1 MVRVASFVAALLLAA
16 ASAAS
21 QQIFIQTAPG
31 PGPQTPARDTS
42 QQKPGTAIVRG
53 RVFAADNGQPLRKA
67 QVRIV
72 APELRENRLT
82 TTDAEGRYEF
92 KELPAGRYTVTASK
106 GSYVTLSYG
115 QTRPLEPGKPLEI
128 LDKQTVEKV
137 DLMLPRG
144 GVVTGRVVD
153 EFGDPVSDVMV
164 AVQRF
169 QFVQGRRR
177 LIPAGRNA
185 MTNDVGEFRL
195 FAIPPGQ
202 YYLSAT
208 LRNMMGFGA
217 ESDDRSGYSPTYFPG
232 TPNVAEAQRVTIR
245 VGQILSDVNMALVPT
260 KTAKIAG
267 TAVDS
272 QGRPMAGMVMAMPKG
287 EFMGMFG
294 PPAQIRPDGSFSVSG
309 LSPNTYTLQVMGPT
323 GPDSESASAEVTVS
337 GEDVAGVQLVATKP
351 IIVTGRLIVDPA
363 AASSLRPSSVRLMAQ
378 PAVMDGMMLNMLPP
392 SAVNDDLTFEVK
404 TRPGKMRL
412 AFGGMPLPGWSIRS
426 VRYHGEDVTDGG
438 IEFRP
443 NENVSDVEVE
453 LTNRMSDVS
462 GLVTNGRGDA
472 VKDYTVI
479 AFAQDRE
486 RWNIPNR
493 YVRNARPDQD
503 GRFKLTG
510 LAPGDYF
517 VVALDSVDGTEWMDP
532 EFLDS
537 IKTKALSFSLGDGE
551 TKTLDLKL
559 NTTSS

>member
-53 RVFAADNGQPLRKA
+53 RVFATDNGQPLRKA

-164 AVQRF
+164 AVQRY

-260 KTAKIAG
+260 KTAKITG

-412 AFGGMPLPGWSIRS
+412 AFGGQPLPGWSIRS

-443 NENVSDVEVE
+443 NENASDVEVE

-537 IKTKALSFSLGDGE
+537 IKTKASSFSLGDGE

>member
-1 MVRVASFVAALLLAA
+1 MVRVASFVVAVLLAA
-16 ASAAS
+16 GSAAS
-21 QQIFIQTAPG
+21 QQVVFQTMPG
-31 PGPQTPARDTS
+31 VPQGPARDTS

-67 QVRIV
+67 QVRIT

-92 KELPAGRYTVTASK
+92 KELLAGRYTVTASK

-144 GVVTGRVVD
+144 GVITGRVVD

-164 AVQRF
+164 SVQRY
-169 QFVQGRRR
+169 QFMQGRRR
-177 LIPAGRNA
+177 LMPAGRNG

-245 VGQILSDVNMALVPT
+245 VGQILSDINMALVPT
-260 KTAKIAG
+260 RTARISG

-272 QGRPMAGMVMAMPKG
+272 QGRPMSGMVMAVPKG

-294 PPAQIRPDGSFSVSG
+294 PPAQIRPDGSFSIGG
-309 LSPNTYTLQVMGPT
+309 LSPNTYTVQVMGPS
-323 GPDSESASAEVTVS
+323 GPDNEYASAEVTVS
-337 GEDVAGVQLVATKP
+337 GDDVTAVQLVATKP
-351 IIVTGRLIVDPA
+351 ILVAGRVIVDPA

-378 PAVMDGMMLNMLPP
+378 PAVMDGMMINMLPP
-392 SAVNDDLTFEVK
+392 STVSDDFGFEVK

-412 AFGGMPLPGWSIRS
+412 AFGGPPLPGWSIRA
-426 VRYHGEDVTDGG
+426 VRYHGEDVTDSG
-438 IEFRP
+438 IDFRP
-443 NENVSDVEVE
+443 GENVSDVEVE

-472 VKDYTVI
+472 MKDYTVI
-479 AFAQDRE
+479 AFAQDRD
-486 RWNIPNR
+486 RWTIANR

-510 LAPGDYF
+510 LPPGDYF

-537 IKTKALSFSLGDGE
+537 IKTKASSFSLGDGE

>member
-1 MVRVASFVAALLLAA
+1 MVRVAILAAAVLLAA
-16 ASAAS
+16 EPAAS
-21 QQIFIQTAPG
+21 EQIVFQTAPG
-31 PGPQTPARDTS
+31 IPQGPVRDTS

-67 QVRIV
+67 QVRIA
-72 APELRENRLT
+72 APELRENRLA

-144 GVVTGRVVD
+144 GVITGRVVD

-164 AVQRF
+164 AVQRY
-169 QFVQGRRR
+169 QYMQGRRR
-177 LIPAGRNA
+177 LIPAGRGA

-208 LRNMMGFGA
+208 LRSMMGFGA

-260 KTAKIAG
+260 RTAKITG

-272 QGRPMAGMVMAMPKG
+272 QGRPMSGMMVMAVPKG

-294 PPAQIRPDGSFSVSG
+294 PPAQTRPDGSFSVGG
-309 LSPNTYTLQVMGPT
+309 LSPNTYTLQVMGMP
-323 GPDSESASAEVTVS
+323 GPESEYASADVTVS
-337 GEDVAGVQLVATKP
+337 GDDVTGVQLVGSRPVVA
-351 IIVTGRLIVDPA
+351 TGRLIVDPA

-378 PAVMDGMMLNMLPP
+378 PAVMEGPMFNPMPP
-392 SAVNDDLTFEVK
+392 STVNDDLTFELK

-412 AFGGMPLPGWSIRS
+412 GLGGAPLPGWSIRA
-426 VRYHGEDVTDGG
+426 VRHHGEDVTDSG

-443 NENVSDVEVE
+443 SENLSDIEVE
-453 LTNRMSDVS
+453 LTNKVSDVS

-479 AFAQDRE
+479 AFARDRE
-486 RWNIPNR
+486 RWNIPQR

-532 EFLDS
+532 DFLDS
-537 IKTKALSFSLGDGE
+537 IRTKASSFSLGDGE

>member
-1 MVRVASFVAALLLAA
+1 MVRVASFVVAVLLAA
-16 ASAAS
+16 GSAAS
-21 QQIFIQTAPG
+21 QQVVFQTMPG
-31 PGPQTPARDTS
+31 VPQGPARDTS

-67 QVRIV
+67 QVRIT

-92 KELPAGRYTVTASK
+92 KELLAGRYTVTASK

-128 LDKQTVEKV
+128 FDKQTVEKV

-144 GVVTGRVVD
+144 GVITGRVVD

-164 AVQRF
+164 SVQRY
-169 QFVQGRRR
+169 QFMQGRRR
-177 LIPAGRNA
+177 LMPAGRNG

-245 VGQILSDVNMALVPT
+245 VGQILSDINMALVPT
-260 KTAKIAG
+260 RTAKISG

-272 QGRPMAGMVMAMPKG
+272 QGRPMSGMVMAVPKG

-294 PPAQIRPDGSFSVSG
+294 PPAQIRPDGSFSIGG
-309 LSPNTYTLQVMGPT
+309 LSPNTYTVQVMGPS
-323 GPDSESASAEVTVS
+323 GPDNEYASAEVTVS
-337 GEDVAGVQLVATKP
+337 GDDVTAVQLVATKP
-351 IIVTGRLIVDPA
+351 ILVSGRVIVDPA

-378 PAVMDGMMLNMLPP
+378 PAVMDGMMINMLPP
-392 SAVNDDLTFEVK
+392 STVSDDFGFEVK

-412 AFGGMPLPGWSIRS
+412 AFGGPPLPGWSIRA

-438 IEFRP
+438 IDFRP
-443 NENVSDVEVE
+443 GENVSDVEVE

-479 AFAQDRE
+479 AFAQDRD
-486 RWNIPNR
+486 RWTIANR

-510 LAPGDYF
+510 LPPGDYF

-537 IKTKALSFSLGDGE
+537 IKTKASSFSLGDGE

>member
-1 MVRVASFVAALLLAA
+1 MLRVASIVVAVLLAA
-16 ASAAS
+16 GSAES
-21 QQIFIQTAPG
+21 QQVFIQTAPG
-31 PGPQTPARDTS
+31 FPGPQAPARDTS
-42 QQKPGTAIVRG
+42 QQNPGTAIVRG
-53 RVFAADNGQPLRKA
+53 HVFSADTGQPLRKA
-67 QVRIV
+67 QVRIA

-106 GSYVTLSYG
+106 GSYVSLSYG

-144 GVVTGRVVD
+144 GVITGRVVD
-153 EFGDPVSDVMV
+153 EFGDPVSDAMV
-164 AVQRF
+164 AVQRY
-169 QFVQGRRR
+169 QYMQGRRR
-177 LIPAGRNA
+177 LIPAGRPA
-185 MTNDVGEFRL
+185 MTNDIREFRL

-217 ESDDRSGYSPTYFPG
+217 ESDDRSGYAATYFPG

-245 VGQILSDVNMALVPT
+245 VGQVLSDINMALTPT
-260 KTAKIAG
+260 RTAKITG

-272 QGRPMAGMVMAMPKG
+272 RGRPMAGMVMAMPKG
-287 EFMGMFG
+287 EFVGMFG
-294 PPAQIRPDGSFSVSG
+294 PPGQIRPDGSFSVSG
-309 LSPNTYTLQVMGPT
+309 LSPNTYTLQVTGPM
-323 GPDSESASAEVTVS
+323 GPDSEYASAEVTVS
-337 GEDVAGVQLVATKP
+337 GEDVTAVQLVGSKP
-351 IIVTGRLIVDPA
+351 IVASGRLVVDPA
-363 AASSLRPSSVRLMAQ
+363 AAASLRPSSVRLMTQ
-378 PAVMDGMMLNMLPP
+378 PIAMDSMMFNPAGP
-392 SAVNDDLTFEVK
+392 STVNDDLTFELK
-404 TRPGKMRL
+404 TRPGKMRVAL
-412 AFGGMPLPGWSIRS
+412 AGMQMPGWTIRA
-426 VRYHGEDVTDGG
+426 VRYHGEDVTDSG
-438 IEFRP
+438 IEFRSS
-443 NENVSDVEVE
+443 ENVSDIEVE
-453 LTNRMSDVS
+453 LTNRTSDVS

-472 VKDYTVI
+472 VRDYTVI

-510 LAPGDYF
+510 LAPGDYYI
-517 VVALDSVDGTEWMDP
+517 VAFDSVDGNEWMDP

-537 IKTKALSFSLGDGE
+537 IKTKASSFSLGD
-551 TKTLDLKL
+551 
-559 NTTSS
+559 

>member
-1 MVRVASFVAALLLAA
+1 
-16 ASAAS
+16 
-21 QQIFIQTAPG
+21 
-31 PGPQTPARDTS
+31 
-42 QQKPGTAIVRG
+42 
-53 RVFAADNGQPLRKA
+53 
-67 QVRIV
+67 
-72 APELRENRLT
+72 
-82 TTDAEGRYEF
+82 
-92 KELPAGRYTVTASK
+92 
-106 GSYVTLSYG
+106 
-115 QTRPLEPGKPLEI
+115 
-128 LDKQTVEKV
+128 
-137 DLMLPRG
+137 MLPRG
-144 GVVTGRVVD
+144 GVITGRVVD

-164 AVQRF
+164 SVQRY
-169 QFVQGRRR
+169 QFMQGRRR
-177 LIPAGRNA
+177 LMPAGRNG

-245 VGQILSDVNMALVPT
+245 VGQILSDINMALVPT
-260 KTAKIAG
+260 RTAKISG

-272 QGRPMAGMVMAMPKG
+272 QGRPMSGMVMAVPKG

-294 PPAQIRPDGSFSVSG
+294 PPAQIRPDGSFSIGG
-309 LSPNTYTLQVMGPT
+309 LSPNTYTVQVMGPS
-323 GPDSESASAEVTVS
+323 GPDNEYASAEVTVS
-337 GEDVAGVQLVATKP
+337 GDDVTAVQLVATKP
-351 IIVTGRLIVDPA
+351 ILVAGRVIVDPA

-378 PAVMDGMMLNMLPP
+378 PAVMDGMMINMLPP
-392 SAVNDDLTFEVK
+392 STVSDDFSFEVK

-412 AFGGMPLPGWSIRS
+412 AFGGPPLPGWSIRA

-438 IEFRP
+438 IDFRP
-443 NENVSDVEVE
+443 GENVSDVEVE

-479 AFAQDRE
+479 AFAQDRD
-486 RWNIPNR
+486 RWTIANR

-510 LAPGDYF
+510 LPPGDYF

-537 IKTKALSFSLGDGE
+537 IKTKASSFSLGDGE